1 MKAAVLLIVLCML
14 SLWPEASHGQ
24 EQCMHAT
31 TGNLAPLGVM
41 GSHTHSKGSWM
52 FSYQLMRIHMQ
63 DNLTGRENIEKE
75 TILEQYMMVPASMN
89 MWMHML
95 GGMYAVTDK
104 LTLMGMLPYVSN
116 QMEMTDRMGMSS
128 EMYSSSLGDV
138 SLTTLYSL
146 YKSHTQNLQLN
157 LGVSIPTGSIDK
169 TSTMHH
175 MQHTVDVCL
184 PYMMQTGSGTWDV
197 MPAIAYTAI
206 RKSLVYGVQGQA
218 RLRTGENTRAYRLG
232 NLASL
237 DGWLAYQQNN
247 WLSYSLRL
255 QALKRWEI
263 YGQDREL
270 DPMMSPASNALN
282 SGNEVVNAFVGTS
295 CTIRKGLFEGHRLA
309 LEYGIPLY
317 QHLNGIQ
324 MLSQNTLLLGWQA
337 SF

>member
-1 MKAAVLLIVLCML
+1 
-14 SLWPEASHGQ
+14 
-24 EQCMHAT
+24 MHAA

-52 FSYQLMRIHMQ
+52 FSYQLMRMHMQ

-75 TILEQYMMVPASMN
+75 AILEQYMMVPANMN

-104 LTLMGMLPYVSN
+104 ITLMGMLPYVSN
-116 QMEMTDRMGMSS
+116 QMEMTDRMGMPSK
-128 EMYSSSLGDV
+128 MYSSSPGDV

-146 YKSHTQNLQLN
+146 YKSHTQSLQLN
-157 LGVSIPTGSIDK
+157 LGVSIPTGSINE
-169 TSTMHH
+169 TSSMNH
-175 MQHTVDVCL
+175 MQHTVEVCL

-197 MPAIAYTAI
+197 MPSISYMAIH
-206 RKSLVYGVQGQA
+206 KSLVFGVQGQA
-218 RLRTGENTRAYRLG
+218 CLRTGENTRAYRLG

-255 QALKRWEI
+255 QALKNWEI
-263 YGQDREL
+263 YGQDKEL

-282 SGNEVVNAFVGTS
+282 SGAEVVNAFVGTNY
-295 CTIRKGLFEGHRLA
+295 TIRKGPFEGHRLA
-309 LEYGIPLY
+309 LQYGVPLY
-317 QHLNGIQ
+317 HHLNGIQ